1 MKYNIFLEQ
10 SQTVSNLMHLVGK
23 RNLGNEGRGES
34 SVPQELGYKYV
45 TLIYTGTL
53 YIASLRFSS
62 PRHLEG
68 ELTIQ
73 WEDRNKK
80 LKVDS
85 FLIWTKQL
93 LFHNLVMGMDISLID
108 SLTF

>member
-1 MKYNIFLEQ
+1 MLPFLVSKKKKKKNSLSSILK
-10 SQTVSNLMHLVGK
+10 SQ
-23 RNLGNEGRGES
+23 
-34 SVPQELGYKYV
+34 VP
-45 TLIYTGTL
+45 
-53 YIASLRFSS
+53 R
-62 PRHLEG
+62 RRM
-68 ELTIQ
+68 TIQ